1 MSLSRPTAA
10 ADLAQTA
17 AAIAHWRS
25 SVPRR
30 SRIPDEFWSQAVEL
44 VDRHGVG
51 TVARA
56 LRLDYTALK
65 RRVTRSCKGTVP
77 TVAAAPPAAFVE
89 YPFGLAG
96 AGASCVVALS
106 DPCGRLL
113 RIEWTGAAVG
123 EVAAVARSLWEAA
136 S

>member
-1 MSLSRPTAA
+1 MSLSRSTVA
-10 ADLAQTA
+10 ADLTQTA

-25 SVPRR
+25 TVPRR

-44 VDRHGVG
+44 ADRHGVG
-51 TVARA
+51 KVARA

-65 RRVTRSCKGTVP
+65 RRVTRPCGGAVA
-77 TVAAAPPAAFVE
+77 TVAAALPAAFVE

-96 AGASCVVALS
+96 AGARCVLALS
-106 DPCGRLL
+106 DARGRSL
-113 RIEWTGAAVG
+113 RIEWTGSATG